1 MSVAVTVG
9 QYRHGAGR
17 LFSVPHVV
25 REKCKP
31 FRSQL
36 TGNACRGT
44 DYSLPMK
51 SRQSTMMASQSSRVS
66 ELAGIMTARTS
77 RMLSDMKRKGK

>member
-1 MSVAVTVG
+1 VSVAVTGG

-17 LFSVPHVV
+17 LFSVPVV
-25 REKCKP
+25 GHEKCKP

-36 TGNACRGT
+36 TGSVCLGT

-51 SRQSTMMASQSSRVS
+51 SRQSTMMASQSSQVS